1 MHCRHLWYLGLV
13 LVSCAQHVEAVP
25 VLLKPLFDCTAE
37 VATLKDRR
45 DAAVTLSKMSMGAGD
60 SKSALMFH
68 GMAAAYEESA
78 EQLTKDC
85 GLPEELKPE
94 EIEVNEAPEEKSDI

>member
-1 MHCRHLWYLGLV
+1 MHRRHLWYLGLT
-13 LVSCAQHVEAVP
+13 LNCAQQVEAAP

-37 VATLKDRR
+37 VQTLKDRR
-45 DAAVTLSKMSMGAGD
+45 DAAITLSKMSMGAGD

-68 GMAAAYEESA
+68 GMAAAYEESS

-94 EIEVNEAPEEKSDI
+94 EIKVEEVPEEKSDI